1 VQKKRI
7 LGDDSILSPKPLR
20 VNFVSSFPPRE
31 CGIAT
36 FTHDLAANISSI
48 ADNVTWSVSVVQECK
63 KLFLSNASLRAQAAQ
78 LSKKEFVLSKRFASK
93 TFNVIKDCNAD
104 SYVAAANKINNSK
117 IDVVNIQHEFGLY
130 RGDFGSYILEFMRR
144 VRKPIVTTLHTVLPN
159 PPPGM
164 RNVVKDIYALSDRVV
179 VSANAGIELLKNTY
193 GLDRKKLTLIPH
205 GVPAVPFV
213 YTTLPKKR
221 LRLSGKF
228 VIASYGLI
236 NPDKGIE
243 NVIEALPSVIE
254 ANQNQDITYMVV
266 GEPHPA
272 LDQKVRQRYRE
283 KLDSL
288 VKRLGLAR
296 NVVFVERYLSNREM
310 IAHFL
315 ATDICA
321 VTNMNP
327 NQISSGV
334 LSQAIGC
341 GKSIVATEFAHAV
354 EALSN
359 GRGLLVKFGCPE
371 DIAEKINLLVSDS
384 RLRNATSRRV
394 YEYAQSITWDRI
406 GRRYLDVFSQVREP
420 IQPQASTSVSVLAQ
434 PRWS

>member
-1 VQKKRI
+1 V
-7 LGDDSILSPKPLR
+7 
-20 VNFVSSFPPRE
+20 
-31 CGIAT
+31 
-36 FTHDLAANISSI
+36 
-48 ADNVTWSVSVVQECK
+48 
-63 KLFLSNASLRAQAAQ
+63 Q
-78 LSKKEFVLSKRFASK
+78 LSKKEFVLSKRFVSK

-104 SYVAAANKINNSK
+104 SYVAAANKINKSK

-164 RNVVKDIYALSDRVV
+164 RDVVKDIYALSDRVA
-179 VSANAGIELLKNTY
+179 VSANAGIELLKNMY

-213 YTTLPKKR
+213 DTTLPKQR
-221 LRLSGKF
+221 LGLSGKF

-243 NVIEALPSVIE
+243 NVIEALPSVIK
-254 ANQNQDITYMVV
+254 ANPNQAITYLVV

-334 LSQAIGC
+334 LSQAMGC
-341 GKSIVATEFAHAV
+341 GKSIVATEFAHAA

-359 GRGLLVKFGCPE
+359 GRGLLVKFDCPE
-371 DIAEKINLLVSDS
+371 DIAEKINLLISDNG
-384 RLRNATSRRV
+384 LRNATSRRV
-394 YEYAQSITWDRI
+394 YEYAQSITWNKI

-420 IQPQASTSVSVLAQ
+420 LQPQASTSVSVLAR

>member
-1 VQKKRI
+1 MRI
-7 LGDDSILSPKPLR
+7 
-20 VNFVSSFPPRE
+20 NFVSSFPPRE

-36 FTHDLAANISSI
+36 FTYDLAANISSI
-48 ADNVTWSVSVVQECK
+48 THNVTWSVSVIQECK
-63 KLFLSNASLRAQAAQ
+63 KLFLSNTPLRTQAAQ
-78 LSKKEFVLSKRFASK
+78 LSKKEFVRSKRFVSK
-93 TFNVIKDCNAD
+93 TFNVIKDCNID
-104 SYVAAANKINNSK
+104 SYVAAAYKINNSK
-117 IDVVNIQHEFGLY
+117 IDVVNLQHEFGLY
-130 RGDFGSYILEFMRR
+130 KGDFGSYILEFMRL
-144 VRKPIVTTLHTVLPN
+144 VSKPIVTTLHTVLPN
-159 PPPGM
+159 PPLGM
-164 RNVVKDIYALSDRVV
+164 RNVVRDIYALSDRVT
-179 VSANAGIELLKNTY
+179 VSANAGIELLRNTY
-193 GLDRKKLTLIPH
+193 GLNKKKLTLIPH

-213 YTTLPKKR
+213 DTTLPKKR
-221 LRLSGKF
+221 LRLSGKL

-243 NVIEALPSVIE
+243 NVIAALPSVIK
-254 ANQNQDITYMVV
+254 ANPNQDITYMVV

-288 VKRLGLAR
+288 VKRLGLTR

-334 LSQAIGC
+334 LSQAMGC
-341 GKSIVATEFAHAV
+341 GKSIIATEFAHAA

-359 GRGLLVKFGCPE
+359 GRGFLVKFDCPE
-371 DIAEKINLLVSDS
+371 DLAEKINLLISDNG
-384 RLRNATSRRV
+384 LRNATSRQV
-394 YEYAQSITWDRI
+394 YEYAQSITWNKI
-406 GRRYLDVFSQVREP
+406 ARRYLDIFSQVRAP
-420 IQPQASTSVSVLAQ
+420 LQPQASTSVSALVQ
-434 PRWS
+434 PRCS